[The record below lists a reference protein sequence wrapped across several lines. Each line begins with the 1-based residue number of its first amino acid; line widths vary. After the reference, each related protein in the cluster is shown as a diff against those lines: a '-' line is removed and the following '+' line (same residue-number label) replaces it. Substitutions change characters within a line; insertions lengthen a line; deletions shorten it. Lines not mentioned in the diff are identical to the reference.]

1 MTSLIVSH
9 RNAVA
14 ATNAPVIAFTPEEIA
29 VAAIPSLRAW
39 WRADESY
46 NPATVDGAWVDR
58 VNGIPLTLRRAVWP
72 ARTPGGA
79 GGRDFLQFSQTA
91 GTILQTP
98 ADAVLWPL
106 GPNPWTFAWVGE
118 PSANNYGVNE
128 GVFGNE
134 QAGSG
139 QLPSAIFY
147 QGNDTNKPLW
157 VREANSSIT
166 NTTGGFPPSGGPH
179 LMVVSRNPA
188 ATIGSDRVRI
198 YADGAE
204 QSIITPG
211 NPQNTNSRLL
221 VGGNTNAANSSLTNA
236 GFGGR
241 IYDIMIFHA
250 VLTPDQRALLTAY
263 SQSQYGLPA

>member
-1 MTSLIVSH
+1 MTSLIVTH

-14 ATNAPVIAFTPEEIA
+14 APNAPVVAFLPEE
-29 VAAIPSLRAW
+29 VALAGIPGLRAW

-46 NPATVDGAWVDR
+46 NPASVDGAWIDR
-58 VNGIPLTLRRAVWP
+58 VNGIPLTLRRASWP
-72 ARTPGGA
+72 TRTAGGA
-79 GGRDFLQFSQTA
+79 GGRDFLQFSQLA
-91 GTILQTP
+91 GTILQSP
-98 ADAVLWPL
+98 ADAALWPL
-106 GPNPWTFAWVGE
+106 GPNPWTLAWIGE

-157 VREANSSIT
+157 VREANNSVT

-188 ATIGSDRVRI
+188 AAVGADRARV
-198 YADGAE
+198 YSDGAE
-204 QSIITPG
+204 QSILSPG
-211 NPQNTNSRLL
+211 NPQNTNSRLM
-221 VGGNTNAANSSLTNA
+221 VGGNIAAGGSTVTNA

-241 IYDIMIFHA
+241 IYDLWAFNK
-250 VLTPDQRALLTAY
+250 VLTADERDILSDYAAVIYNL
-263 SQSQYGLPA
+263 